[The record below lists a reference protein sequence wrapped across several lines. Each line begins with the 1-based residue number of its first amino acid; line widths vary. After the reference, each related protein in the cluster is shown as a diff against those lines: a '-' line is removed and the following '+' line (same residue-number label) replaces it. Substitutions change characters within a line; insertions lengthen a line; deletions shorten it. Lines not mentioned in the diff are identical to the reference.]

1 MASKDHSIMFPVD
14 KLMPGL
20 YVDIGLPWTDHP
32 FLFKRFKIKTQQEV
46 NIIQG
51 LGLKEIKVFPERSD
65 GLIKKHDAQ
74 TVAAEPADNSA
85 AENASASGASD
96 HDKMW
101 AQKQQRIDEAA
112 QFRNRRL
119 KVDRE
124 YQETIKRV
132 KNLTRDLKTAPANAI
147 RDAGEL
153 IETLTEAFGDD
164 GDVLM
169 NLVSLSDSEF
179 SIYHHAL
186 NVTVLA
192 LTLGAARGMQGEDLK
207 ELGIGAMLHDIGKIL
222 VPGQIL
228 AKEGGEL
235 NPSEQAILDS
245 HPALGAKMAGRVG
258 KLNDAIIEIIENH
271 HEMLDGSGHPRQLRE
286 PDISSSAQMV
296 TVANVYDNLCNPV
309 NPNKAVTPKQAV
321 ATLYAKYRGRIDETL
336 IGRFIQTMGVY
347 PPGTVV
353 MLSDDSIGLVVAVD
367 AKALLKPQVLLY
379 NPDIPKQEALMI
391 DLNKRD
397 DLNIVDVLKPT
408 EYPKRIY
415 DYLGIHER
423 IGYFNERSLKA

>member
-1 MASKDHSIMFPVD
+1 MAEKDHSIMFPVD

-51 LGLKEIKVFPERSD
+51 LGLKEIKVFPDRSD
-65 GLIKKHDAQ
+65 GLIKKADAE
-74 TVAAEPADNSA
+74 AAPPAHTEPPSADNTTQA
-85 AENASASGASD
+85 TD

-101 AQKQQRIDEAA
+101 VQKQQRIDEAA

-119 KVDRE
+119 KIDRE

-132 KNLTRDLKTAPANAI
+132 KNLTRDLKSAPANAI

-153 IETLTEAFGDD
+153 IETLTAAFGDD

-192 LTLGAARGMQGEDLK
+192 LTLGAARGIEGEDLK

-222 VPGQIL
+222 VPAQIL
-228 AKEGGEL
+228 TKDGDL

-258 KLNDAIIEIIENH
+258 KLNDAVIEIIENH
-271 HEMLDGSGHPRQLRE
+271 HEMLDGSGHPRQLRA
-286 PDISSSAQMV
+286 PDISSAAQTV
-296 TVANVYDNLCNPV
+296 AVANVYDNLCNPE

-321 ATLYAKYRGRIDETL
+321 ATLYAKYRGPMDETL

-353 MLSDDSIGLVVAVD
+353 MLSDDSIGLVIAVD
-367 AKALLKPQVLLY
+367 SKALLKPQVLLY

-391 DLNKRD
+391 DLSTRD
-397 DLNIVDVLKPT
+397 DLSIVDVLKPT

-423 IGYFNERSLKA
+423 IGYFNERSLKT

>member
-1 MASKDHSIMFPVD
+1 MADKDHSIMFPVD

-51 LGLKEIKVFPERSD
+51 LGLKEIKVFPERSE
-65 GLIKKHDAQ
+65 GLIQKADAEASQ
-74 TVAAEPADNSA
+74 VVSTEPASPEA
-85 AENASASGASD
+85 TSASD

-119 KVDRE
+119 KIDRE

-132 KNLTRDLKTAPANAI
+132 KNLTRDLKSAPANAI

-169 NLVSLSDSEF
+169 NLVSLSDTEF

-192 LTLGAARGMQGEDLK
+192 LTLGAARGIEGEDLK

-222 VPGQIL
+222 VPAQIL
-228 AKEGGEL
+228 TKDGDL

-258 KLNDAIIEIIENH
+258 KLNDAVIEIIENH
-271 HEMLDGSGHPRQLRE
+271 HEMLDGSGHPRQLRA
-286 PDISSSAQMV
+286 PDISNAAQTV
-296 TVANVYDNLCNPV
+296 AVANVYDNLCNPE

-321 ATLYAKYRGRIDETL
+321 ATLYAKYRGRMDETL

-353 MLSDDSIGLVVAVD
+353 MLSDDSIGLVIAVD
-367 AKALLKPQVLLY
+367 SKALLKPQVLLY

-391 DLNKRD
+391 DLSTRD
-397 DLNIVDVLKPT
+397 DLSIVDVLKPT

-423 IGYFNERSLKA
+423 IGYFNERSLKT